1 MIFRFYF
8 YRLKILLKN
17 RSLILWT
24 CLFPLIITTVY
35 YMIFYNISEDKS
47 LIRMPV
53 AIQTTKETKSVGEYL
68 SSIKNNDG
76 ISLFSVTYVSDEE
89 GETLLLQD
97 KVIAYIS
104 YDGSLII
111 NSRQS
116 SNKNLLK
123 TYLDI
128 YLEKIAIQEDLARLS
143 SEENTS
149 GEVEKDTIRQDNIK
163 QDNIK
168 QDNIKQDNI
177 KQDNVWKYI
186 NTNNDTRTTSSK
198 LLYFYALI
206 GLACMLGSS
215 WGFKEMM
222 DFYGDDS
229 IVGLKIQVSTM
240 EKKHLILSN
249 IAAIITVHFTS
260 LSLLLFYLVVVL
272 KVINFRNIPIMMLI
286 VFLGSFVGINLGAAL
301 YMLLQTNKRVKRSV
315 LNIIILV
322 GSIISGLF
330 YPKINYYIIKEIPII
345 HYLNPAS
352 LITNTF
358 YNLLYKEDYLKVYIN
373 LSILLSW
380 GILFGFIALS
390 SLRRRN
396 YASI

>member
-1 MIFRFYF
+1 MIFHFYF

-24 CLFPLIITTVY
+24 CLFPLMITTIY
-35 YMIFYNISEDKS
+35 YFIFYNVSEDKS
-47 LIRMPV
+47 FINIPI
-53 AIQTTKETKSVGEYL
+53 AIQATKEAKSVGDYL
-68 SSIKNNDG
+68 SSVKNNDG

-89 GETLLLQD
+89 GESLLLHD
-97 KVIAYIS
+97 KVHAFIS
-104 YDGSLII
+104 YEGSLII

-116 SNKNLLK
+116 NSKSLLK

-128 YLEKIAIQEDLARLS
+128 YLEKKVVQEELAELS
-143 SEENTS
+143 SQDNEN
-149 GEVEKDTIRQDNIK
+149 GEIEQDNIK
-163 QDNIK
+163 QENI
-168 QDNIKQDNI
+168 
-177 KQDNVWKYI
+177 WKYVI
-186 NTNNDTRTTSSK
+186 STNETRTNGSK

-206 GLACMLGSS
+206 GLACMLGST

-222 DFYGDDS
+222 EFYGVDS
-229 IVGLKIQVSTM
+229 IVGLKIQISTM

-272 KVINFRNIPIMMLI
+272 KVINYRNISIMILI
-286 VFLGSFVGINLGAAL
+286 VFIGSFVGINMGAAL
-301 YMLLQTNKRVKRSV
+301 YMLLQTNKRVKRAV
-315 LNIIILV
+315 LNIIIFV

-330 YPKINYYIIKEIPII
+330 YPKINYYIIKEIPMI

-352 LITNTF
+352 LITNAF
-358 YNLLYKEDYLKVYIN
+358 YNLLYKEDFFKVYIN